1 MGFSTASYSVGSHTF
16 RPPRKTGISNATPW
30 PESAPGRPPPRTT
43 SEKGRHQYPE
53 SVAGTILYLKQLY
66 PDIHYREIARIVQRK
81 FGYKTNHHTI
91 KAFLE
96 RHPIPVQLPLPV
108 THFHQFEDAY

>member
-1 MGFSTASYSVGSHTF
+1 VVQHGVLQRRITHIPTAAKNRDIECYALARVC
-16 RPPRKTGISNATPW
+16 PW
-30 PESAPGRPPPRTT
+30 SASSRTT